1 VIESPKNPKIKALL
15 RELDQR
21 ALFSVEG
28 EKAVLDAVAAGCEF
42 AEILHDD
49 SIRPGRLASLAHLR
63 PTPVSRA
70 VLERLSDSDTPQHVL
85 ALARRRESTVEEVL
99 EGPGPALYVFALQEP
114 GNLGAIIRTA
124 EAVGAAGLLS
134 SPGSADFFHPRCL
147 RASAGSLLRMK
158 VCGRV
163 VFHRAEET
171 ARRLG
176 RPLCG
181 ALPVGG
187 DDPFENPPP
196 ANALLVLGSEG
207 GGLPS
212 EIENR
217 LDRAFTIRMR
227 PPVTSLNVAVA
238 AALMLYAAGRTN
250 QSREAGGGR
259 R

>member
-21 ALFSVEG
+21 TLFSVEG
-28 EKAVLDAVAAGCEF
+28 EKAVLDAVGAGCEF
-42 AEILHDD
+42 VEILHDD
-49 SIRPGRLASLAHLR
+49 NIRPGRLASLAHLR
-63 PTPVSRA
+63 PMAVSRA
-70 VLERLSDSDTPQHVL
+70 VLERLSDSDSPQHVL
-85 ALARRRESTVEEVL
+85 ALARRRESSVEEIVA
-99 EGPGPALYVFALQEP
+99 GPGPALYVFALQEP
-114 GNLGAIIRTA
+114 GNLGAIVRCA
-124 EAVGAAGLLS
+124 EATGAAGLLA

-147 RASAGSLLRMK
+147 RASAGSLLRMR

-163 VFHRAEET
+163 VFHRAEEA

-176 RPLCG
+176 RPVCG

-187 DDPFENPPP
+187 DDPFEEPPP
-196 ANALLVLGSEG
+196 GNALLVLGSEG

-217 LDRAFTIRMR
+217 LDRAFTIPMR

-238 AALMLYAAGRTN
+238 AALMLYAVGKGRET
-250 QSREAGGGR
+250 EM
-259 R
+259 